1 MHADPRKTAITISL
15 LAAVVMLVGKV
26 SAYLLTHSSAIFS
39 DAAESVVHGVAT
51 ALAAFSFWYAAQPA
65 DRRHPYGHGRVAYF
79 SAGFEGALVFAASLA
94 VIASAIIGLVRGPE
108 LRHLGAGL
116 AISAGLAAINLVLGL
131 ALIRVGRRHNTL
143 ILVANGQHVLSD
155 MWTTAGAIIGVG
167 LVMVTGIPWLDPVAA
182 LLVGTWIMYSGG
194 ALVRRSVAGLMDAVD
209 PELIAKLQEGLQQ
222 CVREGLIADHHQ
234 LRCRRVNDELW
245 VDVHVLVPG
254 ELPMVTAHG
263 RVTQL
268 EEAVRELF
276 PGETVHITSHL
287 EPSDHAGAHPEGH
300 PGTPDPLA

>member
-1 MHADPRKTAITISL
+1 MTISL
-15 LAAVVMLVGKV
+15 LAAMVMLVGKV
-26 SAYLLTHSSAIFS
+26 TAYSITHSTAILS

-51 ALAAFSFWYAAQPA
+51 ILAAFSFWYAAQPA

-94 VIASAIIGLVRGPE
+94 VIASAIIGLIRGPE

-116 AISAGLAAINLVLGL
+116 AISAVLAAINLALGL
-131 ALIRVGRRHNTL
+131 ALIRVGRRYNTL

-155 MWTTAGAIIGVG
+155 MWTTAGAIAGVG
-167 LVMVTGIPWLDPVAA
+167 LVMLTGIPWLDPLAA
-182 LLVGTWIMYSGG
+182 LLVGAWIMYSGG
-194 ALVRRSVAGLMDAVD
+194 ALVRRSVAGLMDAVE
-209 PELIAKLQEGLQQ
+209 PELIAKLQAGLQR
-222 CVREGLIADHHQ
+222 CVNDGLIADHHQ

-245 VDVHVLVPG
+245 IDVHVLVPG
-254 ELPMVTAHG
+254 ELPMVTAHR

-268 EEAVRELF
+268 EDAMRALF

-287 EPSDHAGAHPEGH
+287 EPADHARAHPEGH